1 MPRILIVDDNQK
13 NLYLLEAILKGNG
26 YEVIAATN
34 GAEALAAA
42 KDDPPDAVIT
52 DILMPVMDGFEL
64 CRRWKA
70 DEQLNGIPV
79 IFYTAT
85 YTDQKDQEFA
95 QKIGVDRFIIKP
107 QKPEVLAS
115 EIKRILDER
124 QEKGT
129 VQTSWPR
136 IDEREALQEYSEV
149 LFHKLEQKVMQL
161 EKEIDERKAMEEER
175 EALIRELE
183 RKNGEL
189 ERFTYTVS
197 HDLKSPLITIQGFAG
212 LLEEDAK
219 SGDPSRI
226 KQDIERIISAADRMQ
241 ELLEDLLALSRI
253 GRVANPPQDVS
264 LETIVREAIDFLV
277 IPVIERKATLEIDPG
292 LPGVHVDPD
301 RIREVYV
308 NLIENAIKFT
318 RPPDH
323 PKIRIGKQEDNGETV
338 FFVQDQGMGID
349 PQYSSK
355 IFRLFEKLD
364 GQSGGTGIGL
374 SLVER
379 IITCHGGRVWV
390 ESEGPGK
397 GTSICFTLPHAS
409 GGGID
414 KEQ

>member
-129 VQTSWPR
+129 VQTSWHVSMSGKPCR
-136 IDEREALQEYSEV
+136 NIARFCSTNSS
-149 LFHKLEQKVMQL
+149 
-161 EKEIDERKAMEEER
+161 RKSCSWKR
-175 EALIRELE
+175 RLTSGRPWK
-183 RKNGEL
+183 KNA
-189 ERFTYTVS
+189 R
-197 HDLKSPLITIQGFAG
+197 H
-212 LLEEDAK
+212 
-219 SGDPSRI
+219 
-226 KQDIERIISAADRMQ
+226 
-241 ELLEDLLALSRI
+241 
-253 GRVANPPQDVS
+253 
-264 LETIVREAIDFLV
+264 
-277 IPVIERKATLEIDPG
+277 
-292 LPGVHVDPD
+292 
-301 RIREVYV
+301 
-308 NLIENAIKFT
+308 
-318 RPPDH
+318 
-323 PKIRIGKQEDNGETV
+323 
-338 FFVQDQGMGID
+338 
-349 PQYSSK
+349 
-355 IFRLFEKLD
+355 
-364 GQSGGTGIGL
+364 
-374 SLVER
+374 
-379 IITCHGGRVWV
+379 
-390 ESEGPGK
+390 
-397 GTSICFTLPHAS
+397 
-409 GGGID
+409 
-414 KEQ
+414 